1 MRAALTT
8 FAAMDATGR
17 RILILGDMTELGQ
30 HANRYHRDMAAQ
42 ILAMKPDRIF
52 LCGPLMAELWDALSG
67 IATPKI
73 AGSHYPS
80 VTELLTD
87 ITDHLQSGDRV
98 LIKASNSIGLSR
110 VVEKLTNR
118 SEA

>member
-1 MRAALTT
+1 
-8 FAAMDATGR
+8 MDATGR

-30 HANRYHRDMAAQ
+30 HA
-42 ILAMKPDRIF
+42 
-52 LCGPLMAELWDALSG
+52 LMAELWDALSG